1 MGFWQDAA
9 SILLG
14 INTLSLILLL
24 VGLGLLIFE
33 IFTPGYHF
41 PGILGIILVIVAVA
55 LTARTLTEAVVLIAV
70 VILIL
75 SIAFVLA
82 LRSASK
88 GRLYRS
94 PLVLKDEQKNAQ
106 GYLSVDDMRYLIGKT
121 GVAGSLLRPAGVG
134 EFDGVRLDV
143 VTESEYIQKDTAIE
157 IIAVQGRRIVV
168 RAVKPSTPA

>member
-1 MGFWQDAA
+1 MEFWQDAA
-9 SILLG
+9 ALFLGTSWLVWVLLV
-14 INTLSLILLL
+14 

-33 IFTPGYHF
+33 IFTPGFHV
-41 PGILGIILVIVAVA
+41 PGLVGIVLIIIAVA
-55 LTARTLTEAVVLIAV
+55 LTANTLTEAVLMIAL

-75 SIAFVLA
+75 SVAFVLA

-94 PLVLKDEQKNAQ
+94 PLVLKEEQKNAQ
-106 GYLSVDDMRYLIGKT
+106 GYLSVEDMQYLVGKQ
-121 GVAGSLLRPAGVG
+121 GVAASLLRPAGTG

-143 VTESEYIQKDTAIE
+143 VTESEYLQKDTPIE

-168 RAVKPSTPA
+168 RQIKA

>member
-1 MGFWQDAA
+1 MEFWQDAA
-9 SILLG
+9 ALFLGTSWLVWVLLV
-14 INTLSLILLL
+14 

-33 IFTPGYHF
+33 IFTPGFHV
-41 PGILGIILVIVAVA
+41 PGLVGIVLIIVAVA
-55 LTARTLTEAVVLIAV
+55 LTANTLTEAVLMIAL

-75 SIAFVLA
+75 SVAFVLA

-94 PLVLKDEQKNAQ
+94 PLVLKDEQKNAH
-106 GYLSVDDMRYLIGKT
+106 GYLSVEDMQYLVGKK
-121 GVAGSLLRPAGVG
+121 GVAASLLRPAGTG

-143 VTESEYIQKDTAIE
+143 VTESEYLHKDTPIE

-168 RAVKPSTPA
+168 RQIKA

>member
-9 SILLG
+9 GILLN
-14 INTLSLILLL
+14 IHPLALILLI

-33 IFTPGYHF
+33 IFTPGYHA
-41 PGILGIILVIVAVA
+41 PGIVGIILIIVAVA
-55 LTARTLTEAVVLIAV
+55 LTARTLTEAVMWIAV
-70 VILIL
+70 IVLIL
-75 SIAFVLA
+75 SVAFVLA
-82 LRSASK
+82 LRSASG

-94 PLVLKDEQKNAQ
+94 PLVLKDQQKNAK

-143 VTESEYIQKDTAIE
+143 VTESEYIQKDTPIE

-168 RAVKPSTPA
+168 RAARTSSPA

>member
-14 INTLSLILLL
+14 ISPLSLILLL

-33 IFTPGYHF
+33 IFTPGFHV
-41 PGILGIILVIVAVA
+41 PGIVGIICIIVAIA
-55 LTARTLTEAVVLIAV
+55 LTANTLTAAVLWIAIV
-70 VILIL
+70 VVIL
-75 SIAFVLA
+75 SIAFLLA

-94 PLVLKDEQKNAQ
+94 PLVLKDQQKNTH

-143 VTESEYIQKDTAIE
+143 VTESEYIQKDTPIE

-168 RAVKPSTPA
+168 RAIKASTPA